1 MGPEVL
7 KAMQE
12 ASDNQVAEVIF
23 DSTYRCNA
31 NCYYCDIPKVA
42 QPLHKGRQEIT
53 AIDIK
58 QMLKSKY
65 FKNLFRFS
73 ISGGEPTL
81 RGDLKELLALA
92 LEKAKCAS
100 VVTNGLRPEKMEEAL
115 SGIDVS
121 RLGLAISLDAIG
133 EKQDEMMN
141 VPGAF
146 SRIKQTLEM
155 ASKFDLGW
163 REISFTITPER
174 FDEILK
180 VDELACQYGAFVYA
194 EFARPAYR
202 YKYSDRQLSWIDD
215 ALRRLRQPFTQLP
228 RKLDRAI
235 VESIRL
241 EMDNCVRQLKYSLK
255 FFEHTGGRKWFVLNP
270 YGEIYPCWPCRDFCV
285 WNPETQSLGNP
296 RYRFG
301 NIKEE
306 DFDQIWESETANRIR
321 EEISSDGHIHQNWT
335 ECMNLSY
342 FVPR

>member
-1 MGPEVL
+1 
-7 KAMQE
+7 MQE
-12 ASDNQVAEVIF
+12 ASDDQIVEVIF

-53 AIDIK
+53 ASDIE
-58 QMLKSKY
+58 QLLQSRY
-65 FKNLFRFS
+65 FRNLFRFS

-81 RGDLKELLALA
+81 RDDLTELLALA
-92 LEKAKCAS
+92 LENAKCAS
-100 VVTNGLRPEKMEEAL
+100 VVTNGLLPEKMEEAL
-115 SGIDVS
+115 SRIDVS
-121 RLGLAISLDAIG
+121 RLGLAISLDALG
-133 EKQDEMMN
+133 DKQDEMMN

-146 SRIKQTLEM
+146 SRIKQTIEM
-155 ASKFDLGW
+155 AANFNLGW

-174 FDEILK
+174 FSEILK
-180 VDELACQYGAFVYA
+180 VDEL
-194 EFARPAYR
+194 RPAYR

-215 ALRRLRQPFTQLP
+215 TLRRLRPPFTQLP
-228 RKLDRAI
+228 PELDKAI

-306 DFDQIWESETANRIR
+306 DFGQIWESDTAKRIR
-321 EEISSDGHIHQNWT
+321 DEISIDGHIHQNWT

-342 FVPR
+342 FVTR